1 MKSLYDIVAER
12 IVVLDGAMGTMIQRN
27 NLTESDFRGEMF
39 ADHDR
44 ALMGNNDILAI
55 TRPDVIAAIHR
66 EYLEA
71 GADIIETCTFN
82 AQRVSQAEYGTAEYV
97 TQINRSAVA
106 IARSE
111 AERMSRLTPDKPRF
125 VAGSIGPTGRSLTIS
140 PDVENPALRTIDF
153 DTLSSAYREQIAALV
168 EGGVDLLII
177 ETIFDTLN
185 AKAAL
190 MAAHEVF
197 DSVGHSLPIVLSIT
211 IADSSG
217 RMLSGQTIEAFI
229 ASVCHHDLFAVG
241 INCSYGAEQML
252 PSLRQLAEVSPF
264 RVCAYPNA
272 GLPDQMGRY
281 NQTPSDMA
289 AAISRFAEER
299 LVNIV
304 GGCCGSTP
312 DHIRAVAE
320 AVANYSIVHQ
330 PHTGK
335 VAWLAGIDGSV
346 QEGET
351 MPFVNVGE
359 RCNVAGSRKFL
370 RLIKEESYDEALG
383 VARAQVRA
391 GAMVLDIN
399 MDDAML
405 DTVAQMT
412 TFLNI
417 MSSDPEVARLPWMID
432 SSQFE
437 VIEAALKCVQ
447 GKAIVNSLSLKEGE
461 EIFLQRARRVKE
473 FGAALV
479 VMAFDEEGQA
489 TTYERRI
496 AICERAYRLLTECV
510 GFNPHDIIFDPN
522 ILTIATGIREHDSY
536 AIDFIRA
543 TRWIRQNLPHAKVSG
558 GVSNLS
564 FAFRGNNYL
573 REAMHAVFLY
583 HAVEA
588 GLSMAIVNPSSAVMY
603 ESIDAPLRE
612 ALEDVILCRRDDASE
627 RLTAM
632 AAALLNDGVQGETT
646 TNIADRTTKPVE
658 ERLIAAL
665 QCGDEEFLRSDL
677 EEALSLGNS
686 AASIIEG
693 ALMRGMTLVGDL
705 FGEGKMF
712 LPQVVKT
719 ARTMKRAVEILRP
732 HLESQNFTSQS
743 SNGRYLLATVKGDVH
758 DIGKNIVSVVLGC
771 NNFEVI
777 DLGVMIRAEEIVEAA
792 IAHDVQFIGLSGLIT
807 PSLEEMCR
815 VATRL
820 REAKVSVPLFI
831 GGATTSALHTAVKIA
846 PLYDG
851 PVFYVRDAAQNPLL
865 AMQLLGTERDTT
877 LRTLRY
883 EQEQLR
889 RDYLRQQQCRTE
901 GVATADNRL
910 KVDWAGC
917 NLIEPKFKG
926 VQSIENI
933 SIEELLPYI
942 NWRHFNN
949 LWGVRGDSREAEE
962 LRHDAEAMLEE
973 LAQRHSMSAR
983 VGIFEAYGTENEIV
997 ISHGGGCSCCGGG
1010 VTKRSVVHTPRQSQ
1024 TGDDGYALSLC
1035 DYVAPEGY
1043 GDHVGAFAVTISR
1056 SFAEE
1061 LEHCKSGGDRYA
1073 ALLMQ
1078 SLADRLAEA
1087 ASEWLHAKVRRELWG
1102 YAADESL
1109 TPREMFAASYRGI
1122 RPAVGYPS
1130 LPEQSEIFGLAE
1142 LLNINDIGIS
1152 LTENGAMYP
1161 QASICGLYIAYE
1173 GARYFVISK

>member
-1 MKSLYDIVAER
+1 MKSLYDIVAEH
-12 IVVLDGAMGTMIQRN
+12 IVILDGAMGTMIQRN
-27 NLTESDFRGEMF
+27 NLTESDFRGDIF
-39 ADHDR
+39 TSHDR
-44 ALMGNNDILAI
+44 ALMGNNDILTI
-55 TRPDVIAAIHR
+55 TQPDIIAAIHR
-66 EYLEA
+66 AYLEA

-97 TQINRSAVA
+97 EQINRSAVA
-106 IARSE
+106 IARKE

-125 VAGSIGPTGRSLTIS
+125 VAGSIGPTGRSLSIS

-153 DTLSSAYREQIAALV
+153 DTLSSAYREQISVLV
-168 EGGVDLLII
+168 EGGVDMLII

-197 DSVGHSLPIVLSIT
+197 NSVGHSLPIILSIT

-229 ASVCHHDLFAVG
+229 ASVCHHNLFAVG

-272 GLPDQMGRY
+272 GLPDQMGNY
-281 NQTPSDMA
+281 NQTPKNMA
-289 AAISRFAEER
+289 AAISRFAKER

-312 DHIRAVAE
+312 DHIRAIAE
-320 AVANYSIVHQ
+320 AVESYSVVRQ

-346 QEGET
+346 QEGEA

-370 RLIKEESYDEALG
+370 RLIKEKSYDEALSI
-383 VARAQVRA
+383 ARAQVRA

-405 DTVAQMT
+405 DTIAQMT

-432 SSQFE
+432 SSQFD

-461 EIFLQRARRVKE
+461 ELFLQRARRVKE

-496 AICERAYRLLTECV
+496 AICERAYHLLTERV
-510 GFNPHDIIFDPN
+510 GFDPHDIIFDPN

-536 AIDFIRA
+536 ALDFIRA

-564 FAFRGNNYL
+564 FAFRGNNYI

-603 ESIDAPLRE
+603 ENIDAPLRE
-612 ALEDVILCRRDDASE
+612 ALEDVILCRKDDASE
-627 RLTAM
+627 QLTAM
-632 AAALLNDGVQGETT
+632 AAALLDNGTQNLTT
-646 TNIADRTTKPVE
+646 ANVAERANRPIEDRLVT
-658 ERLIAAL
+658 AL
-665 QCGDEEFLRSDL
+665 QCGDEEFLQSDL

-693 ALMRGMTLVGDL
+693 TLMRGMTLVGEL

-743 SNGRYLLATVKGDVH
+743 NNGRYLLATVKGDVH

-777 DLGVMIRAEEIVEAA
+777 DLGVMVRAEEIVEAA
-792 IAHDVQFIGLSGLIT
+792 ITNNVQFIGLSGLIT

-815 VATRL
+815 VAARL
-820 REAKVSVPLFI
+820 CEAGVSVPLFI

-865 AMQLLGTERDTT
+865 AMQLLGAEHDTV
-877 LRTLRY
+877 LRTLHY

-889 RDYLRQQQCRTE
+889 HDYLRQQQCHTD
-901 GVATADNRL
+901 GVATVENRL
-910 KVDWAGC
+910 KVDWANYNFVKPNFQG
-917 NLIEPKFKG
+917 I
-926 VQSIENI
+926 QSIENI
-933 SIEELLPYI
+933 SIEEVLPYI

-949 LWGVRGDSREAEE
+949 LWGVRSDSHEAEE
-962 LRHDAEAMLEE
+962 LRRDAELILEE
-973 LAQRHSMSAR
+973 LAKHHSMSAR
-983 VGIFEAYGTENEIV
+983 VGIFEACGTDSEIV
-997 ISHGGGCSCCGGG
+997 ISHSGGCRCCKGGFS
-1010 VTKRSVVHTPRQSQ
+1010 KRSVIHTPRQHQ
-1024 TGDDGYALSLC
+1024 TGNGGNALSLC

-1043 GDHVGAFAVTISR
+1043 GDYVGAFAVTISK
-1056 SFAEE
+1056 SFAKE
-1061 LEHCKSGGDRYA
+1061 LELRKNGSDRYA
-1073 ALLMQ
+1073 TLLMQ
-1078 SLADRLAEA
+1078 SLADRLTEA
-1087 ASEWLHAKVRRELWG
+1087 TSEWLHAKVRREIWG

-1109 TPREMFAASYRGI
+1109 TPREMFAAAYRGI

-1130 LPEQSEIFGLAE
+1130 LPEQSEIFNLAE
-1142 LLNINDIGIS
+1142 LLNISDIGIS

-1161 QASICGLYIAYE
+1161 QASVCGLYIAYE
-1173 GARYFVISK
+1173 GAKYFVI